1 MLHHFQLVRDQVLLA
16 KMFTNLAKH
25 SLVPNG
31 RLNRLSNFKSESGV
45 YAMRSL
51 KGHSSVI
58 LWVSG
63 VLSAHTRPGMCV
75 IELWQTRRT
84 HNLACKN
91 LCTPI
96 FASYCDCDGFWN
108 FFLPFFPIFC
118 GASSCI
124 VFDPGDHFFF
134 CSTNYS
140 VYRLTGNWSN
150 FLKNLNFLAMQDF
163 KFNNIFLKKF

>member
-1 MLHHFQLVRDQVLLA
+1 VSVWSAFS
-16 KMFTNLAKH
+16 TH
-25 SLVPNG
+25 SPRHVCNWA
-31 RLNRLSNFKSESGV
+31 V
-45 YAMRSL
+45 
-51 KGHSSVI
+51 
-58 LWVSG
+58 
-63 VLSAHTRPGMCV
+63 AHK
-75 IELWQTRRT
+75 RT

-118 GASSCI
+118 GALSCI

-150 FLKNLNFLAMQDF
+150 SLKNLNFLAMQIF
-163 KFNNIFLKKF
+163 KINNIFKKNLYIALENGFNFQLNNQPF